1 MKLYYFD
8 VYGRGEAIRLLLNH
22 SGTEYEDVRMK
33 GEEWAAM
40 KADITKTEYGHL
52 LVFEKDG
59 KFLTQSNAI
68 LRLLGREYGYYPSEV
83 ETVNRIDN
91 HIDLMGDFYT
101 PILKVW
107 FRKDKEEKKKEF
119 EISWC

>member
-22 SGTEYEDVRMK
+22 AGTEYEDVRMK

-40 KADITKTEYGHL
+40 KADTTKVEYEQL
-52 LVFEKDG
+52 PVFEKDG

-68 LRLLGREYGYYPSEV
+68 LRLLGREYGYYPSDI
-83 ETVNRIDN
+83 ETAYRFDN
-91 HIDLMGDFYT
+91 LIDLMGDFYT
-101 PILKVW
+101 
-107 FRKDKEEKKKEF
+107 
-119 EISWC
+119 